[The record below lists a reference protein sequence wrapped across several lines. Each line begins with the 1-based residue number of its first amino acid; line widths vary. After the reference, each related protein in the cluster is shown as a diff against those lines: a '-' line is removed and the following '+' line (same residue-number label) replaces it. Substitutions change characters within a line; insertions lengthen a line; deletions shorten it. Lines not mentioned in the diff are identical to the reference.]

1 MNRYVWVSI
10 FQTCF
15 LIYCCIG
22 KIIIRDHD
30 LQGRDKYG
38 LRHPDWLNFLR
49 DSKSSAAYERRIL
62 DFVQWRENAGLLP
75 FETSVSHE
83 ELVLNVL
90 AVENSISNTRK

>member
-1 MNRYVWVSI
+1 MNSCVWIFI

-22 KIIIRDHD
+22 EIIILDHD

-38 LRHPDWLNFLR
+38 LRHPDWLNFLQ
-49 DSKSSAAYERRIL
+49 DSKSSVACERRIL
-62 DFVQWRENAGLLP
+62 DFVQWRENPGLFS

-83 ELVLNVL
+83 ELLLNVL
-90 AVENSISNTRK
+90 SVENSISNTRK